1 MASRTGFGLRTFVN
15 SDGIEHEGVV
25 IVVSYLFIL
34 AGAWNDALL
43 GFAPS
48 IWSHITES
56 TMATALALEIA
67 SRVMFTQNRTLSYY
81 GILLLD
87 LISLL
92 TIFPFFV
99 GAGFARLGRM
109 FYAVWRLLR
118 ALDKMASRKK
128 NPLYLTAL
136 FPFGVPLMA
145 AIVYALERHM
155 PSSTIHNYFEALLVC
170 FAFAL
175 SLGNVRPASPFAMAI
190 CGILFLAGLVCI
202 GIITNWVSSRY
213 QEPTSPSPGQRM
225 D

>member
-1 MASRTGFGLRTFVN
+1 MVSRTGFELRAFVN
-15 SDGIEHEGVV
+15 SDGVEHEGLVLG
-25 IVVSYLFIL
+25 VSYLFIL

-48 IWSHITES
+48 IWSHALELL
-56 TMATALALEIA
+56 MATILALEIA
-67 SRVMFTQNRTLSYY
+67 SRVMFTQNRTLGYY
-81 GILLLD
+81 TILALD
-87 LISLL
+87 LVSLL
-92 TIFPFFV
+92 TVFPFFI

-109 FYAVWRLLR
+109 FYAVWRLCR
-118 ALDKMASRKK
+118 TLDKMASSRK

-136 FPFGVPLMA
+136 YPFGVPLMA

-155 PSSTIHNYFEALLVC
+155 PGSTIHNYFEALLVC

-202 GIITNWVSSRY
+202 GIITNWVSNRY
-213 QEPTSPSPGQRM
+213 QQPTAANPDLRPE
-225 D
+225 